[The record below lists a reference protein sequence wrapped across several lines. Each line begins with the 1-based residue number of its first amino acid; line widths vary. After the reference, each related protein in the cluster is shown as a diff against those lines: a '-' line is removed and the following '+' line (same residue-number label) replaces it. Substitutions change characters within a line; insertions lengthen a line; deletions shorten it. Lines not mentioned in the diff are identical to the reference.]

1 MRMAPSPSV
10 GRSFIAV
17 MRRSR
22 YASRTVP
29 VASGDKVE
37 VLGMLNGDELIPQEM
52 IVSTKWSH
60 HAIYL
65 RSLLGLALVLF
76 VFSRYWTFDRGN
88 LRFTRT
94 RKQGEEKRHA

>member
-1 MRMAPSPSV
+1 
-10 GRSFIAV
+10 

-37 VLGMLNGDELIPQEM
+37 VLGVLNGDELIPEEM
-52 IVSTKWSH
+52 IVSTKWAH

-65 RSLLGLALVLF
+65 RSLLGLALVLI
-76 VFSRYWTFDRGN
+76 VFAKYWTFDRRR
-88 LRFTRT
+88 LKFTPK
-94 RKQGEEKRHA
+94 RKQEEEECLTG

>member
-1 MRMAPSPSV
+1 MSLTVWRAPFPSV
-10 GRSFIAV
+10 GRSSLLVAT
-17 MRRSR
+17 RSR

-37 VLGMLNGDELIPQEM
+37 VLGVLTGDELIPEEM
-52 IVSTKWSH
+52 IVSTKWAH

-76 VFSRYWTFDRGN
+76 VFVKYWTFDRRR
-88 LRFTRT
+88 LRFTPK
-94 RKQGEEKRHA
+94 RKQKE